1 MCRRPP
7 KGAQAMQRVTERIT
21 RLGYWRGLG
30 DGWSTRETVQYVVA
44 SETGMGTLPSSG
56 DRRLDDDRD
65 GGLFR
70 RLVVER
76 YDHFD
81 FRRDVDRR
89 AEFRSLL
96 FRPRNDRSDTG

>member
-1 MCRRPP
+1 
-7 KGAQAMQRVTERIT
+7 MQRVTERIT

-30 DGWSTRETVQYVVA
+30 DGWSTRETVRYVVA
-44 SETGMGTLPSSG
+44 SETGMGALPPSG

-70 RLVVER
+70 RVLVER
-76 YDHFD
+76 YDHLD

-89 AEFRSLL
+89 TEFRSLL
-96 FRPRNDRSDTG
+96 YRSRSDRSEPGG